1 MPFPSVNVR
10 LRLTK
15 CQTKR
20 PTGAFP
26 APKYGLMDFFLHS
39 QAIREI
45 QFVARFVVSVSFR
58 MFLQTG
64 PAILH
69 LRIGF
74 FPFF

>member
-1 MPFPSVNVR
+1 MPLPSVDVR

-26 APKYGLMDFFLHS
+26 APKYGLMDFFFFFH
-39 QAIREI
+39 AIREI

-58 MFLQTG
+58 MVLRTG

-74 FPFF
+74 SPFF